1 MAQIKERESNIEL
14 LRIIA
19 MFMILGLHVNMF
31 AIGLP
36 DKTNILENP
45 LNSFT
50 RLFFEYLCIIGV
62 NVFVLIS
69 GWFGIKFKTKGLY
82 NFLFQPLFISIILF
96 IPCAINGDV
105 ELNRVN
111 ILSIFLLYKNAYW
124 FVWAYLVLYILSP
137 VLNAFVE
144 NAEKKV
150 YRKVLFLFF
159 TVQTVIFVFT
169 SCGFYDAGYNPLSFI
184 GLYLLMRY
192 IRKWPIEI
200 NKNELLAIWSTCTLV
215 NFALSCTGNGTLT
228 TISLAYTNPLNII
241 SATALVLYFTKLSF
255 KSKVINYISASCFA
269 VYLVHMHFCIVRYYK
284 EFAVKIYDNYG
295 GIMYLAH
302 ITLFIIAVFAISV
315 LIDKVRIWAFDKFW
329 NAIEKK
335 GNVTQ

>member
-1 MAQIKERESNIEL
+1 
-14 LRIIA
+14 
-19 MFMILGLHVNMF
+19 MF

-50 RLFFEYLCIIGV
+50 RFFFEHLCIIAV

-82 NFLFQPLFISIILF
+82 NFLFQSLFFSIILF
-96 IPCAINGDV
+96 IPFAISGSI
-105 ELNRVN
+105 ELNKIN
-111 ILSIFLLYKNAYW
+111 ILSAFLLYKNAYW

-159 TVQTVIFVFT
+159 TVQTLIFVYT

-200 NKNELLAIWSTCTLV
+200 NKNKLLAIWSTCTLV
-215 NFALSCTGNGTLT
+215 NIILCCTGNGTLT
-228 TISLAYTNPLNII
+228 TISFAYTNPLNII
-241 SATALVLYFTKLSF
+241 GATALVLFFTRLSF
-255 KSKVINYISASCFA
+255 KNRFINNISASCFA
-269 VYLVHMHFCIVRYYK
+269 VYLVHMHFCVIGHYK
-284 EFAVKIYDNYG
+284 QYAAKIYDNYG
-295 GIMYLAH
+295 GVMYLTR
-302 ITLFIIAVFAISV
+302 IILFIIAVFAISV

-329 NAIEKK
+329 NAIEKRK
-335 GNVTQ
+335 NVTQ

>member
-1 MAQIKERESNIEL
+1 
-14 LRIIA
+14 

-31 AIGLP
+31 AIDLP
-36 DKTNILENP
+36 DKTDILKNP
-45 LNSFT
+45 LSSFT

-69 GWFGIKFKTKGLY
+69 GWFGIKFKTKGLC
-82 NFLFQPLFISIILF
+82 NFLFQSLFISIILF
-96 IPCAINGDV
+96 IPFVINGDV

-111 ILSIFLLYKNAYW
+111 ILSAFLFYKNAYW
-124 FVWAYLVLYILSP
+124 FVWAYLILYIISP
-137 VLNAFVE
+137 VLNTFVE
-144 NAEKKV
+144 NTGKCVQKKV
-150 YRKVLFLFF
+150 LISFF
-159 TVQTVIFVFT
+159 AVQTIIYIFT
-169 SCGFYDAGYNPLSFI
+169 SCGFYIAGYDPLSFI

-192 IRKWPIEI
+192 IRIWSIEVG
-200 NKNELLAIWSTCTLV
+200 KNQLLAIWLTCTLV

-315 LIDKVRIWAFDKFW
+315 LIDKIRIWAFDRLW
-329 NAIEKK
+329 NFIEKRK
-335 GNVTQ
+335 YVTQ